1 MQKSLVEKVGNM
13 HEPIWNFRGEME
25 TIRKHVMEILE
36 INQDETE
43 KQRFLMYNTKLKAT
57 EILFTY
63 QNV

>member
-43 KQRFLMYNTKLKAT
+43 RNKGFLCTTLN
-57 EILFTY
+57 
-63 QNV
+63 